1 MLRMRTPYYPSFLIA
16 AIMLLLGPCD
26 ESLPTYR
33 EPASVFSTSIR
44 GDYTLSVIDNSM
56 KVYVTVRNEFD
67 ETLQG
72 QASFRGSVEIVSARD
87 PQVRKTF
94 QVSSRSLARAPGYD
108 PATGRLT
115 FNPRDS
121 LVFLFSWNLV
131 DDRGVDL
138 RRDFFRYV
146 RDMSCESRCLA
157 FPEPWILTANLT
169 IFDQRGNTTAQGT
182 YSLCFVSQWINPR
195 DCPPI
200 LPTDPCDPQNPPR
213 GQACTPFAGP
223 DN

>member
-1 MLRMRTPYYPSFLIA
+1 MLV
-16 AIMLLLGPCD
+16 LGPCD

-44 GDYTLSVIDNSM
+44 GDYALSVIDNSM

-87 PQVRKTF
+87 TQVRKTF

-115 FNPRDS
+115 FNSRDS

-138 RRDFFRYV
+138 RSDFFRYV
-146 RDMSCESRCLA
+146 VDRSCSGRSLA
-157 FPEPWILTANLT
+157 LPEPWILTTNLT

-182 YSLCFVSQWINPR
+182 YSLCFVSRWINPSN
-195 DCPPI
+195 CPPI
-200 LPTDPCDPQNPPR
+200 ITSAECNE
-213 GQACTPFAGP
+213 
-223 DN
+223 